1 MGRGNA
7 SSTSYFVPR
16 EVVSGAGSS
25 ANLGSLF
32 RRWGVAPG
40 AVLVV
45 RDTQVAALNLGE
57 QMIAG
62 LAEAGF
68 EPTCYDGITSE
79 PTLEM
84 ARAVLEQARAH
95 SVVAVVG
102 LGGGSCMDMA
112 KLGAA
117 FADGPH
123 TIEAAVDNPALASGA
138 LPLALV
144 PTTAGTGSEAS
155 RVSMVSV
162 DGHKRILVSQYFMPL
177 AAVLDPEL
185 IQSLPP
191 SATASSGLDALAHA
205 FEAFISTNATT
216 LTDTAARSAIGL
228 LAPALPRAYHDGGD
242 RSARAR
248 TLTAAHLA
256 GCSLNASVTLGHSIA
271 YTIAART
278 RLPHG
283 ITAGMALPY
292 SLAYALPAVH
302 QRLAGVAADLAVGA
316 STVVEDL
323 LRWLLDLD
331 RELGAAT
338 SLHEVGIGEDQLAEM
353 AAECV
358 HDYPRPNNP
367 VPLEQ
372 RRLTELLSYF
382 HQGDLDGA
390 IKAMSR

>member
-1 MGRGNA
+1 
-7 SSTSYFVPR
+7 
-16 EVVSGAGSS
+16 
-25 ANLGSLF
+25 
-32 RRWGVAPG
+32 
-40 AVLVV
+40 VV
-45 RDTQVAALNLGE
+45 RDTQVAALNLGSE
-57 QMIAG
+57 MIAG

-68 EPTCYDGITSE
+68 EPTLFDGITSE

-84 ARAVLEQARAH
+84 ARAVLGQAREY

-117 FADGPH
+117 FAREPH
-123 TIEAAVDNPALASGA
+123 SVEAVVENPTLTSGA
-138 LPLALV
+138 LPLALI

-155 RVSMVSV
+155 RVSMLSV

-177 AAVLDPEL
+177 AAVLDPDL

-191 SATASSGLDALAHA
+191 SVTASSGLDALAHA

-228 LAPALPRAYHDGGD
+228 LAPALPRAYHDGSD
-242 RSARAR
+242 HSARAQ

-271 YTIAART
+271 YTIASRT

-302 QRLAGVAADLAVGA
+302 GRLGGIASNLGVGA
-316 STVVEDL
+316 SSLVEDL

-331 RELGAAT
+331 RQLGAAT

-353 AAECV
+353 ATECV
-358 HDYPRPNNP
+358 HVYPRPNNP